1 VNFKRANATPDSTPL
16 DSKSVLY
23 KEKCSKEN
31 RKDQQ
36 TESLIGSIMYL
47 REVLANQQARRQIP
61 RWWEMKKGLQ
71 PLTPVGKDK
80 KGCLQINS

>member
-1 VNFKRANATPDSTPL
+1 MNFKRANATPDSTPL
-16 DSKSVLY
+16 DSKPVLY

-47 REVLANQQARRQIP
+47 REVLANVASEKTDPTLVGDEKRSTTSHASGKRQ
-61 RWWEMKKGLQ
+61 
-71 PLTPVGKDK
+71 
-80 KGCLQINS
+80 